1 MLRKG
6 EDAGLHM
13 LHNAGKG
20 GVWAQEQV
28 QAYCG
33 GVQDIVDAAGD
44 KQFFEHLGT
53 YIYDFFRL
61 AYTHEVK
68 LDHNFVCVAM
78 AVKVMEGL
86 AISLNPSLDLIK
98 AAIPYVMS
106 SKIAA
111 TTKGLRAAGALTFTP
126 APVWPRCADA
136 RVLLQGCTTCL
147 SRGATTSGRPR
158 RTLRSTKLAPTS
170 PRRSSTPCARM
181 LLALSPLQWLTLL
194 ECDRSCFGSRSK
206 KSSTRLGVARLTR
219 RKKRRKRKPVGSIG
233 LSDEQS
239 IRL

>member
-1 MLRKG
+1 MIPSGCSHDQLTGCGALVAGNILIDYDPSLPDAAPHLVCLDAGLAYQIHTHDTFLNIVGSLMLRKG

-111 TTKGLRAAGALTFTP
+111 TTKGLRAAGALAFAP
-126 APVWPRCADA
+126 AP
-136 RVLLQGCTTCL
+136 
-147 SRGATTSGRPR
+147 RGRICKAGRACRDVQHVFPGARPR
-158 RTLRSTKLAPTS
+158 AAGRDGR
-170 PRRSSTPCARM
+170 
-181 LLALSPLQWLTLL
+181 
-194 ECDRSCFGSRSK
+194 
-206 KSSTRLGVARLTR
+206 
-219 RKKRRKRKPVGSIG
+219 
-233 LSDEQS
+233 
-239 IRL
+239 